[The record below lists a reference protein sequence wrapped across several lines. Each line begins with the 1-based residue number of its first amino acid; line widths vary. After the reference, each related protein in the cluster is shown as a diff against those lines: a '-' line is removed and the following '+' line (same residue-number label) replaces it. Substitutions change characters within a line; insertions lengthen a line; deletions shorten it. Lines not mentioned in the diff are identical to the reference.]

1 MYKAL
6 YLAILLVLT
15 SSMFFSKTKKP
26 FNKKENSK
34 KLLSE
39 PYNSSTSSTCTMC
52 K

>member
-6 YLAILLVLT
+6 YLAILIVLT
-15 SSMFFSKTKKP
+15 SSMFFSKTNKP
-26 FNKKENSK
+26 LKKEHSK

-39 PYNSSTSSTCTMC
+39 SYNSSTSSTCTMC